1 MAVISTLRVVMNR
14 EYWLKVMWLRSGRLL
29 PVVEVSRMSVQQLD
43 NAGVSV
49 EVNSG
54 SVRIDVGEQQF
65 RHIASIS
72 MPYVKVDFEFNNV
85 SEADRV
91 EFMRYFD
98 LRYQRGGG

>member
-1 MAVISTLRVVMNR
+1 MNNSFSR
-14 EYWLKVMWLRSGRLL
+14 EMGFTREEFFRLL
-29 PVVEVSRMSVQQLD
+29 PNALNERPQQLD
-43 NAGVSV
+43 DAGVSV